1 MLINF
6 GLQMAKD
13 KVIPRLENISS
24 AKQSPHPGL
33 LTMKVVQRKTKSN
46 DDH

>member
-6 GLQMAKD
+6 SLQMVKS
-13 KVIPRLENISS
+13 KVVPMLENISS
-24 AKQSPHPGL
+24 AKQTPQHGV
-33 LTMKVVQRKTKSN
+33 LTMKVVQYKIKSN